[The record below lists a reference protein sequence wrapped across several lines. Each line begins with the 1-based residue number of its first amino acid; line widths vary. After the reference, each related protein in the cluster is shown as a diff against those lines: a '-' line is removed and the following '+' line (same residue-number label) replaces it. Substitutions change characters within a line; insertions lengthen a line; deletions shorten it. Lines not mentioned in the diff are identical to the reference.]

1 MRLLDSDIQ
10 DSRALVIDANP
21 TSRSTMV
28 GMLRDA
34 GVGTVVQC
42 SRASQARDVLTQ
54 ERFDIVL
61 CEHHFD
67 TGSGEHF
74 SGQDLLDE
82 LRRAQLLPYSTVFVM
97 VTTEASY
104 AQVAE
109 AAESALDSYL
119 LKPHTAQALLDRLM
133 LARHRKRELKAIFD
147 AIEAGQVGRAATLCV
162 DRYSRKAEF
171 GLYCARMG
179 TELLLKAGQ
188 PEAARRLCVA
198 VRDEKPL
205 PWAKLGIA
213 RAELDAGQ
221 AAQAV
226 ATLQDLVNA
235 HPAYADGL
243 DLLAQVQMDD
253 GQFEPA
259 LSHARRASALTPA
272 SIARLQR
279 LGQLAFHFGE
289 PADALKALDRVMVIG
304 TRSKSFDPLSL
315 ALLALLRH
323 AQGDGRALQRVHD
336 TLASVV
342 ERALAPPHGSRKAH
356 AQAPTHLTT
365 TAAPARLPAP
375 AAHTRVE
382 AVAAVRVLQQA
393 DATAPVDAPPAPAAL
408 AQRRLQRLMDV
419 VRTLMALQMRQLEL
433 AAQILARLTDAVADE
448 DFDFEA
454 ALLVTALLG
463 RWAAVTGSEGE
474 AIAQAWQDAQRRIGL
489 RYGVARH
496 ATEWLLAAAR
506 HHEGGRALIREALA
520 RIADSAEK
528 ALGQSLR
535 GSAASAAQ
543 GLIRQGGELRNA
555 RLLEL
560 SLKVLQR
567 HAERVPMHREMAEE
581 ARGLLQRY
589 CPQGSQVGLVGVGR
603 GAGALALRG

>member
-1 MRLLDSDIQ
+1 MQLLDPDLQ

-21 TSRSTMV
+21 TSRSTLV
-28 GMLRDA
+28 GLLRDE

-54 ERFDIVL
+54 DRFDIVL

-67 TGSGEHF
+67 TGGGEHF

-97 VTTEASY
+97 VTGEATY
-104 AQVAE
+104 AKVAE

-119 LKPHTAQALLDRLM
+119 LKPHTAQALLERVL
-133 LARHRKRELKAIFD
+133 LARRRKRELRAIFD
-147 AIEAGQVGRAATLCV
+147 ALDAGQVGKAATLCV

-198 VRDEKPL
+198 VRDDKPV

-213 RAELDAGQ
+213 RAELDIGQ
-221 AAQAV
+221 PAQAL
-226 ATLQDLVNA
+226 ATLLELVQG
-235 HPAYADGL
+235 HPHQADGF

-259 LSHARRASALTPA
+259 LASARRASELTPA

-289 PADALKALDRVMVIG
+289 PAEALKALDRVMVIG

-342 ERALAPPHGSRKAH
+342 ERAQPRAKAGRSTAAPS
-356 AQAPTHLTT
+356 HLTT
-365 TAAPARLPAP
+365 QAAPASLPAP
-375 AAHTRVE
+375 AAHT
-382 AVAAVRVLQQA
+382 LA
-393 DATAPVDAPPAPAAL
+393 DAVVATRITPEAPAPDPAAAAL
-408 AQRRLQRLMDV
+408 RRLLRLMDV
-419 VRTLMALQMRQLEL
+419 VRALMALQMRQLEI
-433 AAQILARLTDAVADE
+433 AAQILARLTESVADE

-454 ALLVTALLG
+454 GLLVTGLLG
-463 RWAAVTGSEGE
+463 RWAAVTGSDGDT
-474 AIAQAWQDAQRRIGL
+474 IAQAWQDAQRRIGL

-496 ATEWLLAAAR
+496 ATDWLLAAAR
-506 HHEGGRALIREALA
+506 HHEAGRALIRDALA
-520 RIADSAEK
+520 QVAQTAEQ

-535 GSAASAAQ
+535 GSPVFAAQ
-543 GLIRQGGELRNA
+543 TLIRQGGDLRNA

-560 SLKVLQR
+560 AIKVLQR
-567 HAERVPMHREMAEE
+567 HAERIPMHAEMTQE
-581 ARGLLQRY
+581 ARHLLQRY
-589 CPQGSQVGLVGVGR
+589 CPQGSQVGLVAVGR
-603 GAGALALRG
+603 SAGALALRGG